1 MDGKMTTGT
10 EIQNNKLPAVVI
22 VGAGF
27 GGLKAARLLGKAP
40 VRVILLDKRNYHLFQ
55 PLLYQ
60 IATAGISP
68 GEIAHPVRGILG
80 RQKNFQFHLAELQ
93 QFDLDHRRV
102 ISSAGS
108 FDYDYLVIALGA
120 ETNHFGIES
129 VRRYALDMKDLD
141 DAIDIRN
148 KVLCSFELAD
158 QESDPARRRELLTFV
173 VVGGGPTG
181 VETAGA
187 LSELIRL
194 VLVKDY
200 PALDLNEVRILLL
213 EASDQIL
220 AGFPTHLREKAVKT
234 LERKYVEVRC
244 KTAVQGFDGRT
255 VILENAEPIQSRTM
269 IWAAGVR
276 AASLLDRSGLQQGR
290 QGRLVVSPTLQLEQ
304 HPEVFV
310 IGDAAY
316 LEVDGQPLQM
326 MATVAM
332 QQGAFVAENIR
343 RLVQNKPLQNFRYK
357 DPGAL
362 ATIGRNQA
370 VIRIGRLSFSGFIAW
385 LIWVV
390 LHIYRLIGFRSR
402 FLVLINWIWDY
413 FMYER
418 GIRLITPYGKRCQEG
433 SGENRPGDISYS
445 SQS

>member
-1 MDGKMTTGT
+1 MSTLTG
-10 EIQNNKLPAVVI
+10 IQEARTPVVVI

-27 GGLKAARLLGKAP
+27 GGLQAARKLANAP
-40 VRVILLDKRNYHLFQ
+40 LHVILLDKRNYHLFQ

-80 RQKNFQFHLAELQ
+80 QQKNFQFHLAEVQ
-93 QFDLDHRRV
+93 QFDLAGRQV
-102 ISSAGS
+102 KTNAGS
-108 FDYDYLVIALGA
+108 FAYDYLVIAVGA

-129 VRRYALDMKDLD
+129 VRRNALNMKDLD

-158 QESDPARRRELLTFV
+158 QEPSSAIRRELLTFV

-213 EASDQIL
+213 EATDQIL
-220 AGFPTHLREKAVKT
+220 AGFPVHLREKAVKI
-234 LERKYVEVRC
+234 LEAKHVEVRC
-244 KTAVQGFDGRT
+244 KTAVLDFDGQA
-255 VILENAEPIQSRTM
+255 VLLKDAEPIRARTM
-269 IWAAGVR
+269 IWTAGVR
-276 AASLLDRSGLQQGR
+276 AASLLDQSGLQQAR
-290 QGRLVVSPTLQLEQ
+290 QGRLVVGPTLQLKD

-316 LEVDGQPLQM
+316 LEADGQPLQM

-332 QQGAFVAENIR
+332 QQGAYVAENIR
-343 RLVQNKPLQNFRYK
+343 RLVQSKPLENFRYQ

-370 VIRIGRLSFSGFIAW
+370 IVRLGRLSFSGFIAW

-390 LHIYRLIGFRSR
+390 VHIYRLIGFRSR
-402 FLVLINWIWDY
+402 FLVMINWIWDY

-418 GIRLITPYGKRCQEG
+418 GIRLITPYGKRCQED
-433 SGENRPGDISYS
+433 R
-445 SQS
+445 

>member
-1 MDGKMTTGT
+1 MDGKMMKQT
-10 EIQNNKLPAVVI
+10 EVRDARPPVVLI
-22 VGAGF
+22 LGAGF
-27 GGLKAARLLGKAP
+27 GGLTVARKLAKAP
-40 VRVILLDKRNYHLFQ
+40 VHVVMLDKRNYHLFQ

-80 RQKNFQFHLAELQ
+80 QQKNFQFHMTEVQ
-93 QFDLDHRRV
+93 QFDFDGRRV
-102 ISSAGS
+102 ITSVGS
-108 FDYDYLVIALGA
+108 FDYDYLVIAVGA
-120 ETNHFGIES
+120 ETNYFGIES
-129 VRRYALDMKDLD
+129 VQRNALNMKDLD

-158 QESDPARRRELLTFV
+158 QETDPARRRELLTFV

-200 PALDLNEVRILLL
+200 PNLNLKEVRILLL
-213 EASDQIL
+213 EATGQIL
-220 AGFPTHLREKAVKT
+220 AGFPTHLQEKAVKT
-234 LERKYVEVRC
+234 LEGKHVEVRC
-244 KTAVQGFDGRT
+244 NTTVLGFDGKT
-255 VILENAEPIQSRTM
+255 VVLKDAELVQARTM

-276 AASLLDRSGLQQGR
+276 AAGLLDRSGLQQAR
-290 QGRLVVSPTLQLEQ
+290 QGRLVVRSTLQLEG

-310 IGDAAY
+310 IGDATY
-316 LEVDGQPLQM
+316 MESEGQPLPM

-332 QQGAFVAENIR
+332 QQGASVAENIR
-343 RLVQNKPLQNFRYK
+343 RLVQMEPLKDFRYK
-357 DPGAL
+357 DPGSL

-370 VIRIGRLSFSGFIAW
+370 VIRLGRLSFSGFIAW

-390 LHIYRLIGFRSR
+390 VHIYRLIGFRSR
-402 FLVLINWIWDY
+402 FLVMINWIWDY

-418 GIRLITPYGKRCQEG
+418 GIRLITPYGRRCQE
-433 SGENRPGDISYS
+433 DIVEDSREDLRRS
-445 SQS
+445 R

>member
-1 MDGKMTTGT
+1 MCTGIVQKDGKMTPKNLAQTAD
-10 EIQNNKLPAVVI
+10 LPVVVI

-27 GGLKAARLLGKAP
+27 GGLKAARLLAKAP
-40 VRVILLDKRNYHLFQ
+40 VHVVLLDKRNYHLFQ

-80 RQKNFQFHLAELQ
+80 QQKNFQFHMAEVE
-93 QFDLDHRRV
+93 QFDLENRRV
-102 ISSAGS
+102 ITNTGS
-108 FDYDYLVIALGA
+108 FAYNYLVIAVGA

-129 VRRYALDMKDLD
+129 VRRFALNMKDLD

-158 QESDPARRRELLTFV
+158 QEPDPAIRRELLSFV

-200 PALDLNEVRILLL
+200 PDLDLKEVRILLL
-213 EASDQIL
+213 EATDQIL
-220 AGFPTHLREKAVKT
+220 AGFPPHLREKAVQT
-234 LERKYVEVRC
+234 LEKKYVEVRC
-244 KTAVQGFDGRT
+244 NTVVQGFDGHT
-255 VILENAEPIQSRTM
+255 VVLKDSEPLLAQTM
-269 IWAAGVR
+269 IWTAGVR
-276 AASLLDRSGLQQGR
+276 AASLLDQSGLQQAR
-290 QGRLVVSPTLQLEQ
+290 QGRLVVGPTLQLEQ
-304 HPEVFV
+304 HLEVFV

-316 LEVDGQPLQM
+316 LEADGQPLQM

-343 RLVQNKPLQNFRYK
+343 RLVQAQPLKNFRYK
-357 DPGAL
+357 DPGSL

-370 VIRIGRLSFSGFIAW
+370 VIRLGRLSISGFIAW
-385 LIWVV
+385 LMWVV
-390 LHIYRLIGFRSR
+390 VHIYRLIGFRSR

-418 GIRLITPYGKRCQEG
+418 GIRLITPYGKRCVEDRNER
-433 SGENRPGDISYS
+433 SG
-445 SQS
+445 

>member
-1 MDGKMTTGT
+1 MSTLT
-10 EIQNNKLPAVVI
+10 EIQEAHTPVVVI

-27 GGLKAARLLGKAP
+27 GGLQTARKLAKAP
-40 VRVILLDKRNYHLFQ
+40 LRVILLDKRNYHLFQ

-80 RQKNFQFHLAELQ
+80 QQKNFQFHMAEVQ
-93 QFDLDHRRV
+93 HFDFAGRRV
-102 ISSAGS
+102 RTDAGS
-108 FDYDYLVIALGA
+108 FDYDYLVIAVGA
-120 ETNHFGIES
+120 ETNYFGIEL
-129 VRRYALDMKDLD
+129 VRRNALNMKDLD

-148 KVLCSFELAD
+148 KILCSFELAD
-158 QESDPARRRELLTFV
+158 QEPDPARRRELLSFV

-200 PALDLNEVRILLL
+200 PELDLNEVRILLL
-213 EASDQIL
+213 EATDQIL
-220 AGFPTHLREKAVKT
+220 AGFPVRLREKAVKM
-234 LERKYVEVRC
+234 LEQKHVEVRF
-244 KTAVQGFDGRT
+244 KTAVQDFDGRT
-255 VILENAEPIQSRTM
+255 VLLKDAEPLQARTL
-269 IWAAGVR
+269 IWTAGVR
-276 AASLLDRSGLQQGR
+276 ASSMLDRSGLPQAR
-290 QGRLVVSPTLQLEQ
+290 QGRLVVGPSLQLQ
-304 HPEVFV
+304 DHPEVFV

-316 LEVDGQPLQM
+316 LEADGQPLQM

-332 QQGAFVAENIR
+332 QQGAFAAAGIR
-343 RLVQNKPLQNFRYK
+343 RLLQDEPLKPFRYQ
-357 DPGAL
+357 DPGSL

-370 VIRIGRLSFSGFIAW
+370 VIRLGRVSLSGFIAW

-390 LHIYRLIGFRSR
+390 VHIYRLIGFRSR
-402 FLVLINWIWDY
+402 FLVMIDWIWDY

-418 GIRLITPYGKRCQEG
+418 GIRLITPYGRRCQE
-433 SGENRPGDISYS
+433 ERPTL
-445 SQS
+445 QELRR

>member
-1 MDGKMTTGT
+1 MMTLTGVREVHT
-10 EIQNNKLPAVVI
+10 PVVLI

-27 GGLKAARLLGKAP
+27 GGLQTARKLAKAP
-40 VRVILLDKRNYHLFQ
+40 VHVVLVDKRNYHLFQ

-80 RQKNFQFHLAELQ
+80 QQKNFQFHLAEVQ
-93 QFDLDHRRV
+93 QFDLAARRV
-102 ISSAGS
+102 KTNAGIVE
-108 FDYDYLVIALGA
+108 YDYLVIAVGA

-129 VRRYALDMKDLD
+129 VRRNALNMKDLD

-158 QESDPARRRELLTFV
+158 QERDPAIRRELLNFV

-213 EASDQIL
+213 EAADQIL
-220 AGFPTHLREKAVKT
+220 AGFPPHLRVEAVKM
-234 LERKYVEVRC
+234 LEAKHVEVRC
-244 KTAVQGFDGRT
+244 NTAVQGFDGRT
-255 VILENAEPIQSRTM
+255 VVLKDAEPLQAGTM
-269 IWAAGVR
+269 IWTAGVR
-276 AASLLDRSGLQQGR
+276 AASMLDRSGLPQAR
-290 QGRLVVSPTLQLEQ
+290 LGRLIVGPTLQLKD

-316 LEVDGQPLQM
+316 LEADGQPLQM

-332 QQGAFVAENIR
+332 QQGSFVAANIR
-343 RLVQNKPLQNFRYK
+343 RLVQGLPLKPFHYQ
-357 DPGAL
+357 DPGSL

-370 VIRIGRLSFSGFIAW
+370 VIRLGRVTLSGFIAW

-390 LHIYRLIGFRSR
+390 VHIYRLIGFRSR
-402 FLVLINWIWDY
+402 FLVMIDWIWDY

-418 GIRLITPYGKRCQEG
+418 GIRLITPYGRRCQE
-433 SGENRPGDISYS
+433 EH
-445 SQS
+445 

>member
-1 MDGKMTTGT
+1 MTTLTGVREAHT
-10 EIQNNKLPAVVI
+10 PVALI

-27 GGLKAARLLGKAP
+27 GGLQTARKLANAP
-40 VRVILLDKRNYHLFQ
+40 VHVVLVDKRNYHLFQ

-80 RQKNFQFHLAELQ
+80 QQKNFQFHLAEVQ
-93 QFDLDHRRV
+93 QFDLAGRRV
-102 ISSAGS
+102 KTNAGS
-108 FDYDYLVIALGA
+108 FEYDYLVIAVGA

-129 VRRYALDMKDLD
+129 VSRNALNMKDLD

-158 QESDPARRRELLTFV
+158 QERDPAIRRELLTFV

-213 EASDQIL
+213 EAAEQIL
-220 AGFPTHLREKAVKT
+220 AGFPPHLREKAVKM
-234 LERKYVEVRC
+234 LEAKHVEVC
-244 KTAVQGFDGRT
+244 CNTAVQGFDGRT
-255 VILENAEPIQSRTM
+255 VVLKDAESLQAGTM
-269 IWAAGVR
+269 IWTAGVR
-276 AASLLDRSGLQQGR
+276 AASMLDRSGLPQAR
-290 QGRLVVSPTLQLEQ
+290 QGRLVVEPTLQLND

-316 LEVDGQPLQM
+316 LEADGQPLQM

-332 QQGAFVAENIR
+332 QQGAFVAASIR
-343 RLVQNKPLQNFRYK
+343 RLLQRQPLKPFRYQ
-357 DPGAL
+357 DPGSL

-370 VIRIGRLSFSGFIAW
+370 VIRLGRVTLSGFIAW

-390 LHIYRLIGFRSR
+390 VHIYRLIGFRSR
-402 FLVLINWIWDY
+402 FLVMIDWIWDY

-418 GIRLITPYGKRCQEG
+418 GIRLITPYGRHCQE
-433 SGENRPGDISYS
+433 EQRIVQDL
-445 SQS
+445 

>member
-1 MDGKMTTGT
+1 MDKKIHQQVRAGGAYVP
-10 EIQNNKLPAVVI
+10 LVVI

-27 GGLKAARLLGKAP
+27 GGLQTARKLAHAP
-40 VRVILLDKRNYHLFQ
+40 LRVLLLDKRNYHLFQ

-80 RQKNFQFHLAELQ
+80 QQKNFQFHMAEVR
-93 QFDLDHRRV
+93 QFDLENRQLKTN
-102 ISSAGS
+102 AGS
-108 FDYDYLVIALGA
+108 FDYDYLVIAVGA

-129 VRRYALDMKDLD
+129 VGRNALDMKDLD

-158 QESDPARRRELLTFV
+158 QEPDSSRRRELLTFV

-200 PALDLNEVRILLL
+200 PQLDLEEVRILLL
-213 EASDQIL
+213 EASNQIL
-220 AGFPTHLREKAVKT
+220 SGFPARLREKAVRT
-234 LERKYVEVRC
+234 LEDKHIEVRC
-244 KTAVQGFDGRT
+244 NAAVQGYDGHT
-255 VILENAEPIQSRTM
+255 IILKNAEPVQARTM

-276 AASLLDRSGLQQGR
+276 AASLLDRSGLQQAR
-290 QGRLVVSPTLQLEQ
+290 QGRLVVGPTLQLERY
-304 HPEVFV
+304 PEVFV

-316 LEVDGQPLQM
+316 LEADGQPLQM

-332 QQGAFVAENIR
+332 QEGAFVAENIR
-343 RLVQNKPLQNFRYK
+343 RLVQTEPLRNFRYQ
-357 DPGAL
+357 DPGSL

-370 VIRIGRLSFSGFIAW
+370 VIRLGRLSFSGFIAW

-390 LHIYRLIGFRSR
+390 VHIYRLIGFRSR
-402 FLVLINWIWDY
+402 FLVMINWIWDY

-418 GIRLITPYGKRCQEG
+418 GIRLITPYGKRCQEQPV
-433 SGENRPGDISYS
+433 ENSR
-445 SQS
+445 